1 MDTTLKVVPGT
12 NLYLGISGNYG
23 HHPQKVVPGTYSIF
37 EKEIPENRTTTWHT
51 VSTLDLDPPLCRAP
65 MYAIICCATVLAEI
79 DVASC
84 TTWGPPEKG

>member
-37 EKEIPENRTTTWHT
+37 EKEIPENRTTTRHT
-51 VSTLDLDPPLCRAP
+51 VSTLDLDPSLHTLKKP
-65 MYAIICCATVLAEI
+65 
-79 DVASC
+79 
-84 TTWGPPEKG
+84 GFK